1 MAPQVRGTPA
11 PAAAS
16 RGEGQGPQPPALS
29 TAVQLN
35 LCLAALLLGFFYLNA
50 PDEQKALVWFR
61 LKAWL
66 AFALRDPLAGLRAA
80 WLALQRS
87 GFLPFFGCAALC
99 KAVAE
104 AFAKRRLRGTA
115 AAGDEAEEPVSPT
128 AEPPSPTR
136 VRRRPRR
143 V

>member
-1 MAPQVRGTPA
+1 MV
-11 PAAAS
+11 
-16 RGEGQGPQPPALS
+16 
-29 TAVQLN
+29 
-35 LCLAALLLGFFYLNA
+35 
-50 PDEQKALVWFR
+50 PDFKAR
-61 LKAWL
+61 L
-66 AFALRDPLAGLRAA
+66 AFALRDPRYA
-80 WLALQRS
+80 WSALQRS
-87 GFLPFFGCAALC
+87 GFLPFFGFAVLC

-104 AFAKRRLRGTA
+104 AFAKRRLQGT